1 MNSNN
6 DLREENSGSQ
16 IRKVRQCSFLATM
29 VKPRICETRIFT
41 LIELLVVIAI
51 IAILASLLLPA
62 LSQAKFQARNIDC
75 KSRLRQ
81 LSQMNMMYATDFNG
95 YILPAGNDGADPKF
109 YPIILARAGYMREWS
124 GYPSIIPFKY
134 EKIFQC
140 PEEIHNPAV
149 KGLWG
154 VYSMNLWITVW
165 TQADGLTPPP
175 PTEPIKRSRYWR
187 IEQTPN
193 LVLFGDGGSLTA
205 LTNSATYDLTQFRH
219 HATHNSSFIDGSAQ
233 SFKLCEKNDWFNKY
247 VKNPLL
253 K

>member
-1 MNSNN
+1 MIGGIMNSKKG
-6 DLREENSGSQ
+6 LIRNSSNGKMRQ
-16 IRKVRQCSFLATM
+16 APYRIRM
-29 VKPRICETRIFT
+29 FT

-62 LSQAKFQARNIDC
+62 LNQAKFQARNVDC
-75 KSRLRQ
+75 KTRLRQ
-81 LSQMNMMYATDFNG
+81 LSQMNMMYSTDFNG
-95 YILPAGNDGADPKF
+95 YILPLGNDGADSKT
-109 YPIILARAGYMREWS
+109 YPIILTRTGYLREWN
-124 GYPSIIPFKY
+124 GYPNLTALKY

-149 KGLWG
+149 KGTWG
-154 VYSMNLWITVW
+154 MYSMNLWVTVW
-165 TQADGLTPPP
+165 TQSDGLTTP
-175 PTEPIKRSRYWR
+175 PTGSAVRSRYWR
-187 IEQTPN
+187 IEQIPN
-193 LVLFGDGGSLTA
+193 LVLFGDGGSSRA

-233 SFKLCEKNDWFNKY
+233 SFKLFEKNDWWNKY